1 MVVDSGR
8 QPRTVPAVAAALSLL
23 LHLAVA
29 LAWMWPRLSDLPDEP
44 PPAIAVEIVPA
55 PKPPEAAREAAPP
68 PAPSAAPP
76 AAKPIPQLDDP
87 APVTERSTP
96 AAVSRRK
103 LAPTRSERDM
113 VLSQVVRHWRPPAAL
128 AAYADAE
135 FAVTV
140 TVLGDGML
148 AGAFSARAPFDPAAA
163 IEGYAG
169 LDARDLRRQ
178 ASESFYR
185 ALRQAQPLTLPPALA
200 AKAPF
205 DVVLEF
211 RVRDVRKG
219 RN

>member
-1 MVVDSGR
+1 MVIAACSR
-8 QPRTVPAVAAALSLL
+8 QPRAVPAVAAALSLL

-29 LAWMWPRLSDLPDEP
+29 LAWAWPSLPDLPDEP
-44 PPAIAVEIVPA
+44 PQAVAVEIVPA
-55 PKPPEAAREAAPP
+55 PRPAEPARARDAAPP
-68 PAPSAAPP
+68 PAPT
-76 AAKPIPQLDDP
+76 AAKPIPQLDEP

-103 LAPTRSERDM
+103 LAPSRSERDM

-140 TVLGDGML
+140 TVLADGTL

-163 IEGYAG
+163 IDGYAG

-185 ALRQAQPLTLPPALA
+185 ALRQAQPLRLPPALA

-219 RN
+219 ARD